1 MSPKTKILDF
11 LSPHTLEQMYEG
23 HEEGILLILEKK
35 TIMNNLVRLRPEAR
49 DTKYED
55 NCLCDS
61 QEKLGEVRVGDLRW
75 FMKSTCLNTPQWRR
89 SLVPG
94 RGLIDGRVEE
104 LDTEGLIE
112 SQMLPDHT
120 THPVIQQ
127 N

>member
-1 MSPKTKILDF
+1 MDPKPKILDF

-23 HEEGILLILEKK
+23 HEEGILLILGKK
-35 TIMNNLVRLRPEAR
+35 TITNNLIRLKAR
-49 DTKYED
+49 DAKYED
-55 NCLCDS
+55 NCICDS

-75 FMKSTCLNTPQWRR
+75 FMKSTCLNMPQWRR

-94 RGLIDGRVEE
+94 RGLLVGRVEE